1 MISRHLLLSLK
12 KLLCSADKYTAS
24 KNRFIATY
32 YRQLSADIKMK
43 SYEIK
48 PSFVS
53 PQEPKARGNKTGIDI
68 LILHFNIL
76 GKLSITRCC
85 TRFFSMAFNPT

>member
-1 MISRHLLLSLK
+1 
-12 KLLCSADKYTAS
+12 
-24 KNRFIATY
+24 
-32 YRQLSADIKMK
+32 MK
-43 SYEIK
+43 SDEIK

-53 PQEPKARGNKTGIDI
+53 PQEPKARGNKIGIDI

-85 TRFFSMAFNPT
+85 TRFFSMAFNPTDSSWFQSQTGKYYKRAAKYFCYTVAVL